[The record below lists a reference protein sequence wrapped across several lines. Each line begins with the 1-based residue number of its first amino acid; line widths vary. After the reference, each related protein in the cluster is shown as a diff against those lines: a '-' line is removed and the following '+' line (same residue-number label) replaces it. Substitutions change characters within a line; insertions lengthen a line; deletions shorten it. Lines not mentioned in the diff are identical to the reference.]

1 MEQLFSQLG
10 IDWHLLLSQAV
21 NFFLLLIILRVF
33 VYTPLLK
40 LLHERRDRIEQGLVK
55 AQEADRRLIEAEE
68 MKKGK
73 IKEGEAQAMA
83 ILKRTEGDAKA
94 LEAKLL
100 AEAKRKEAEE
110 FATMDAMLRAKE
122 IESRRML
129 EKEAAAVVRMAI
141 AKTVEMSPKNIDDA
155 LIARAVKEAS
165 QS

>member
-73 IKEGEAQAMA
+73 IKEGEAQAIA